1 LGLPPIKA
9 TVGVVSSQYN
19 RFTSSQL
26 FLIMSISRILS
37 VCPDIQR
44 PLGELFAETQFRE
57 PLPFL
62 EFLNSDINT
71 SAIRL
76 DVSPGGG
83 KLRQVQARWIQRL
96 PESIAV
102 EGADIKNC
110 SASEEY
116 GDSTETYTLE
126 TTDTYQVKQLI
137 DAEAIATHCQDNDR
151 YVLESIARL
160 GNALER
166 AVASAAATQAA
177 AQMGK
182 WGTEVSSFFT
192 VTDDALVLPTKL
204 SDGSIA
210 PFTLQ
215 QIQQATQMAAY
226 PGAFVGFGGAAMNSY
241 AMQIMAGCCAQYG
254 IDLSAVL
261 AQYGFSFSYD
271 QRLATALGGQTQ
283 NLITIPGAIQL
294 LSYNLASW
302 NQGLADSM
310 RGGQGYSRTQ
320 VFLPSGLPVD
330 LTMKDDCGNLSIV
343 MTFTGKVVTMP
354 DDVFEASDKYAGVK
368 FVNQVSIV
376 NPS

>member
-1 LGLPPIKA
+1 
-9 TVGVVSSQYN
+9 
-19 RFTSSQL
+19 
-26 FLIMSISRILS
+26 MSISRILS
-37 VCPDIQR
+37 VCPEIQR

-76 DVSPGGG
+76 DVAPGGG

-116 GDSTETYTLE
+116 GDSTELYTLE

-166 AVASAAATQAA
+166 KVASAAATQAA